1 MPHRTR
7 ALAVVLTTAVVV
19 TLATPALAAG
29 ASAPAA
35 RPSTAVAAAP
45 NPNQGDYHK
54 LLRATI
60 ADLQAYWAQEF
71 PQVYGGTYTPV
82 GQFVAATSTT
92 KIPDCQNRHETYQK
106 DVKGNAF
113 YCFGS
118 NFITYDDQTL
128 FPALA
133 THFGNF
139 APALVLAHEWG
150 HAIQDRAGIDRNNEP
165 TILVELQADCFA
177 GSWVQRI
184 ASGSSKTVKFAPG
197 DLDAALA
204 AYLTFRDAVGSSAN
218 DQQAHGDAFDRVNA
232 FQTGYDG
239 GATACKPFFDSP
251 PPITEQQFTNQQEA
265 ASGGNLPE
273 AQVLPATMDLLD
285 AFYTQIA
292 PGVPPLTLK
301 EVVGFNGAGPTSR
314 YPTCGSGRLTA
325 AQVKNRIFYCLP
337 DRYIGVDT
345 TLAHDIYSNIGD
357 FGVAVLV
364 GDAYATYIQYQQH
377 FPGVATNTPNAVFDA
392 DCSTGGWAG
401 AIEASA
407 SQGGVPAPSLH
418 TSLSLAPGDLDK
430 VIQAFISY
438 DSARKVS
445 PSADFVFRR
454 VEAFRRGFFDGYTSC
469 AAAYGQAATNTPSG

>member
-1 MPHRTR
+1 VPHRTGV
-7 ALAVVLTTAVVV
+7 LAIVAITAVVG
-19 TLATPALAAG
+19 LSTPALAEG
-29 ASAPAA
+29 SPPPAA
-35 RPSTAVAAAP
+35 RVSTAVGAAP

-71 PQVYGGTYTPV
+71 PQVYGGMYTPV
-82 GQFVAATSTT
+82 GQFVAATPTT
-92 KIPDCQNRHETYQK
+92 KIPNCQGRQETYQK

-118 NFITYDDQTL
+118 NFITYDDQNL
-128 FPALA
+128 FPYLA
-133 THFGNF
+133 KHFGNF

-184 ASGSSKTVKFAPG
+184 ATGASKAVKFAPG

-232 FQTGYDG
+232 FQTGFDG
-239 GATACKPFFDSP
+239 GATACKPFFDNP
-251 PPITEQQFTNQQEA
+251 PPITEQEFTTQQEA

-273 AQVLPATMDLLD
+273 AQVLPATMDLLND
-285 AFYTQIA
+285 FYSKIA
-292 PGVPPLTLK
+292 PDVPPLTLK
-301 EVVGFNGAGPTSR
+301 QVVGFNGNGPTSR
-314 YPTCGSGRLTA
+314 YPTCGGGRLSA
-325 AQVKNRIFYCLP
+325 SQVKNRIFYCLA
-337 DRYIGVDT
+337 DNYIGVDT
-345 TLAHDIYSNIGD
+345 TLGHDIYSTIGD

-364 GDAYATYIQYQQH
+364 GDAYATYIQYEQH
-377 FPGVATNTPNAVFDA
+377 FPGVSANTANAVFDA
-392 DCSTGGWAG
+392 DCSTGAWAG
-401 AIEASA
+401 AIAASA
-407 SQGGVPAPSLH
+407 SQGGLPAPSLN
-418 TSLSLAPGDLDK
+418 TSLSLASGDLDK

-438 DSARKVS
+438 NSVREVN

-454 VEAFRRGFFDGYTSC
+454 VEAFRRGFFDGHNSC